1 MKNQEIDQSIWNNK
15 MYLLLFSSY
24 TISTLGK
31 FFDILAVMLMFS
43 YVWQAEPVADF
54 IESRCLCGSIC
65 IVQPIFR
72 YFCGPG

>member
-43 YVWQAEPVADF
+43 YVWQAEPWL
-54 IESRCLCGSIC
+54 ISLTRCLCGSIC